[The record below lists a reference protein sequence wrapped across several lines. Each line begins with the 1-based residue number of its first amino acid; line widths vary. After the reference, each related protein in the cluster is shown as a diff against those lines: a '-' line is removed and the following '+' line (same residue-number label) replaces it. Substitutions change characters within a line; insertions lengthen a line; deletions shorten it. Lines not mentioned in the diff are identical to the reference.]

1 MTDNIGYGTLIEE
14 AMLNVVKGA
23 LKHIAKN
30 GLEGE
35 HHFYITFLTTAP
47 NVSIPET
54 LLEHHPQA
62 MTIVLQNQFWDLVVE
77 KEYFSVDLSFNK
89 RQETLKIPYD
99 ALLSF
104 DDPSVKFSLH
114 FNSSDYLE
122 DEPID
127 MRDEDDSDI
136 VYNKDNVVSLADFKK
151 NKLVE
156 KDANKDD

>member
-1 MTDNIGYGTLIEE
+1 MTDNIGYGALIED

-23 LKHIAKN
+23 LKHIDQN

-47 NVSIPET
+47 NVSIPKT
-54 LLEHHPQA
+54 LLDNHPQA
-62 MTIVLQNQFWDLVVE
+62 MTIVLQNQFWNLIVE

-99 ALLSF
+99 AILSF

-114 FNSSDYLE
+114 FNSSDHPE
-122 DEPID
+122 DDPID
-127 MRDEDDSDI
+127 MIEEDDSDV
-136 VYNKDNVVSLADFKK
+136 VYNKDNVFSLADFKK
-151 NKLVE
+151 KTAK
-156 KDANKDD
+156 KDTNKDD